1 MGCLHSTA
9 WTCGLIKCLTNPAKI
24 QTLYNSTNISCWS
37 FADNLYVRCC
47 EYFSE
52 QKKPFAWFYFS
63 ASSLTFMLKEA
74 VPIQDFS
81 SLGLLISWFSSFKFQ
96 RHRRGMEIAQVCSLA
111 GFVKVTNAL
120 WCCFP
125 TWLHKLGF
133 GFFKR
138 KMMRISVD
146 YFWSEALILN
156 RTVPLFL
163 PSDSACYKVPI
174 RLPGEGLSVVHMGS
188 AASDRMAEG
197 SCPSKFSI
205 QV

>member
-1 MGCLHSTA
+1 MIYFFTLQGRNIFCLWKCYKCLWSWELDMVEVQAEELCDYCHEPYMGCLHSTA

-125 TWLHKLGF
+125 TWLHKL
-133 GFFKR
+133 
-138 KMMRISVD
+138 
-146 YFWSEALILN
+146 AL
-156 RTVPLFL
+156 VFL
-163 PSDSACYKVPI
+163 RERWWEFLWIIFDLK
-174 RLPGEGLSVVHMGS
+174 HW
-188 AASDRMAEG
+188 
-197 SCPSKFSI
+197 F
-205 QV
+205 